1 MCAAVS
7 VSACRCFGEMNLLGD
22 REALV
27 IELLDKLGSHP
38 V

>member
-1 MCAAVS
+1 MSVS
-7 VSACRCFGEMNLLGD
+7 VCRYFGKINLLGD